1 MPPLR
6 RDVGDYDWSVLGE
19 RSVRS
24 CGDPHRIESAASRA
38 PIGPAIANEA
48 DERIDLGHICR
59 SEAI

>member
-6 RDVGDYDWSVLGE
+6 RDVGDRDWPALGE
-19 RSVRS
+19 RSVRGR
-24 CGDPHRIESAASRA
+24 GDPHRIEGAASQA

-48 DERIDLGHICR
+48 DERIDLGRVCR

>member
-6 RDVGDYDWSVLGE
+6 LDFGDCDWPVLGE

-38 PIGPAIANEA
+38 LIKPAIANEA

-59 SEAI
+59 SETI

>member
-6 RDVGDYDWSVLGE
+6 LDFGDCDWPVLGE

-24 CGDPHRIESAASRA
+24 CGDLHRIKSAASRA